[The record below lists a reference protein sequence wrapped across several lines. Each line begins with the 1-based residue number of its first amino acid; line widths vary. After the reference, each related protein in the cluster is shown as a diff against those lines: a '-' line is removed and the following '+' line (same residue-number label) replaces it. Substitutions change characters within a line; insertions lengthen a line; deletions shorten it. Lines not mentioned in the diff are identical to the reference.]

1 MMNKDPYNKVILTD
15 CDGVLL
21 NWGYAFSVYME
32 SQQGFEKRQEGWGSY
47 SVADNYYISKEHAKF
62 HIKMFNK
69 SAAIGFLPAL
79 RDAAYYVPKIH
90 KELGY
95 VFHCITSL
103 YLTIGLHKDSENKIY
118 KRYLVRLVLKRLFV

>member
-1 MMNKDPYNKVILTD
+1 MINKDPYNKVILTD

-69 SAAIGFLPAL
+69 SAAIGFFP
-79 RDAAYYVPKIH
+79 H
-90 KELGY
+90 SE
-95 VFHCITSL
+95 TQ
-103 YLTIGLHKDSENKIY
+103 LTMFQKYIKS
-118 KRYLVRLVLKRLFV
+118 